1 MKRPLM
7 VLAAGY
13 VLGEVLVL
21 QVHGAEDMARMA
33 CVYAVAAM
41 LLWWEETGALRRL
54 LIRKKS
60 SRKRGSRVFLLFLS
74 CLLLSGG
81 CGAWRAGRERNR
93 LDEEERWAAL
103 MQDVRLIVKGAVSG
117 IKDGESHVTLTLTG
131 AVAQAGNRS
140 AGFDRIEVFLNASG
154 SAEDSFPG
162 AEDIKWKVG
171 SLVTLRGRILEAE
184 PPRNPGEFDFPMYYR
199 TKGIS
204 CRVYGEQILSVEGEG
219 IPYYQGI
226 ASFRQG
232 CAFVLDQICTPQDRE
247 IFKALLLGDSSHM
260 DPGIRKMYQRNGISH
275 LLAVS
280 GQHLAIIGG
289 GLYMLLRKGGGYRG
303 AGLIASGFV
312 ISYGILTGSSGSAQR
327 AVIMIL
333 CLWLGAE
340 RGRSYDSLSALGL
353 SALILLGK
361 NPYLL
366 YHSGFQLSFGAVWA
380 ISGLGGWMRG
390 RFKIRSWWQSGL
402 LVSLCVQI
410 VLTPV
415 ILYHYFQYPLYGM
428 FLNLLIGPLVSIM
441 MYSGILGICLGKF
454 SLSAGIL
461 SVGAGHYILELY
473 EWLCRMAEH
482 LPGSC
487 LVLGRPSVFSILL
500 YVGVMTAVVWAAA
513 EGAAIKEK
521 GGKREEKEGAEK
533 PGLAVSVLIVF
544 YFLSLLIF
552 IQHRGPGLE
561 AVCLDV
567 GQGDGLVLMEGK
579 HTVLIDGGS
588 SSQKKVGEK
597 VLEPYL
603 KSRGITHID
612 YGIVSHGDSD
622 HINGLIY
629 LLESSEDIDIDTL
642 ILPAMG
648 RGEEVYRHMENLAAE
663 KGTKVIYLK
672 TGDRIEAGK
681 LSFTCLYA
689 GEENRDPTERNGH
702 SLVLCGNYKGFHM
715 LFTGDMGEEQEKK
728 LLEMAEKGG
737 TDVKEHLR
745 HIQVLKVAHHGSS
758 SSSSQA
764 FLEYLDLKA
773 ALVSYGRDNSYGHP
787 SPEVIRRLKD
797 RKIQVF
803 ETGKQG
809 AVILKTDGKCLKA
822 KGFLKERAESHEKKE
837 QPFPVCVIQWKK

>member
-1 MKRPLM
+1 
-7 VLAAGY
+7 
-13 VLGEVLVL
+13 
-21 QVHGAEDMARMA
+21 
-33 CVYAVAAM
+33 
-41 LLWWEETGALRRL
+41 
-54 LIRKKS
+54 
-60 SRKRGSRVFLLFLS
+60 
-74 CLLLSGG
+74 
-81 CGAWRAGRERNR
+81 
-93 LDEEERWAAL
+93 
-103 MQDVRLIVKGAVSG
+103 
-117 IKDGESHVTLTLTG
+117 
-131 AVAQAGNRS
+131 
-140 AGFDRIEVFLNASG
+140 
-154 SAEDSFPG
+154 
-162 AEDIKWKVG
+162 
-171 SLVTLRGRILEAE
+171 
-184 PPRNPGEFDFPMYYR
+184 
-199 TKGIS
+199 
-204 CRVYGEQILSVEGEG
+204 
-219 IPYYQGI
+219 
-226 ASFRQG
+226 
-232 CAFVLDQICTPQDRE
+232 
-247 IFKALLLGDSSHM
+247 
-260 DPGIRKMYQRNGISH
+260 
-275 LLAVS
+275 
-280 GQHLAIIGG
+280 
-289 GLYMLLRKGGGYRG
+289 MLLRKGGGYRG

-663 KGTKVIYLK
+663 KGDE
-672 TGDRIEAGK
+672 GDLFKDGRPHRGREAFLYMPVCRGGK
-681 LSFTCLYA
+681 QGSNGAEWTFVGFMRQLQGISYAVYRRYGGGA
-689 GEENRDPTERNGH
+689 GEEAVGDGRKRRNRCKRAFKAHPSFE
-702 SLVLCGNYKGFHM
+702 
-715 LFTGDMGEEQEKK
+715 
-728 LLEMAEKGG
+728 GG
-737 TDVKEHLR
+737 TSWIFQFFQPGIFRVF
-745 HIQVLKVAHHGSS
+745 GSES
-758 SSSSQA
+758 S
-764 FLEYLDLKA
+764 
-773 ALVSYGRDNSYGHP
+773 P
-787 SPEVIRRLKD
+787 SLLW
-797 RKIQVF
+797 
-803 ETGKQG
+803 TG
-809 AVILKTDGKCLKA
+809 
-822 KGFLKERAESHEKKE
+822 
-837 QPFPVCVIQWKK
+837 